1 MKNKFEDVLYFLT
14 LWFSTSVI
22 VLFVITFSFNA
33 CNSNPKPKQIYV
45 LESIPTYDSLGNLY
59 GIKQEYDHVP
69 TYRDSIEFNI
79 ESDKAIQKV
88 MDSVYSKNKNQK

>member
-22 VLFVITFSFNA
+22 ILFIGVVTFNA
-33 CNSNPKPKQIYV
+33 CTARQKHESKQTYT

-59 GIKQEYDHVP
+59 GIQKTYDHKP

-79 ESDKAIQKV
+79 ESDREIQKT
-88 MDSVYSKNKNQK
+88 MDSVYSK